1 MFIGHPP
8 RLRVAN
14 YQITGDWSDL
24 SKEKQSRRDRAGF
37 GRRLAVYDRALAVAA
52 GWWRSH

>member
-37 GRRLAVYDRALAVAA
+37 GRRLAVYDRALAAAA